1 MKKAILSTSLKLIP
15 KAMQYK
21 ALTKALNYLFREQ
34 MDMVR
39 FDGMVVSFKLTDI
52 RRVWSFQYDGRE
64 FRQQKNKKSP
74 VDVTCA
80 LRSEVALVLHSKQEV
95 IRALEQGDIKL
106 AGEPEYIEA
115 VVSLLLGLQPS
126 KVDSLVNHLRS
137 FLRLKPVD
145 REPKVFSSALQKRAM
160 DLEINLHAITADQVN
175 SQEAV
180 DLVRDA
186 ALSLEKTDLTEALRL
201 MNIAKQKRPSGPV
214 ICRKVEEYQTL
225 LNL

>member
-1 MKKAILSTSLKLIP
+1 
-15 KAMQYK
+15 
-21 ALTKALNYLFREQ
+21 
-34 MDMVR
+34 
-39 FDGMVVSFKLTDI
+39 
-52 RRVWSFQYDGRE
+52 
-64 FRQQKNKKSP
+64 
-74 VDVTCA
+74 
-80 LRSEVALVLHSKQEV
+80 
-95 IRALEQGDIKL
+95 
-106 AGEPEYIEA
+106 
-115 VVSLLLGLQPS
+115 
-126 KVDSLVNHLRS
+126 
-137 FLRLKPVD
+137 
-145 REPKVFSSALQKRAM
+145 M